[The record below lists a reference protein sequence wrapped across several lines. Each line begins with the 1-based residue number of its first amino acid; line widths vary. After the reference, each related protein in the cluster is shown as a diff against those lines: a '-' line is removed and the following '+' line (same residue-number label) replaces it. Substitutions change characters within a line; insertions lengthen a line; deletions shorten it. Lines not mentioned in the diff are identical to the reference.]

1 MATPLKSEPLYRRT
15 IGWHVV
21 GVRALWCGRELDQGW
36 LATLMTLAATWC
48 LFSSLSLNPSNQSGP
63 SRAGWPLDFE
73 IFLQGVSQQLDQ
85 LLWNGQRQAGVNLL
99 IMFSFS
105 YMFENSRFLTK
116 LTSSKSIQIGPAR
129 CMDEEGRSYIRKKLM
144 SHKIWWGRP
153 PNQFKEKKRRWVR
166 RNGTV
171 AGPRNSSWVS

>member
-48 LFSSLSLNPSNQSGP
+48 LFSSLSLNLSNQRRP
-63 SRAGWPLDFE
+63 SRAGWPFE
-73 IFLQGVSQQLDQ
+73 ILQGVSQQLEQ

-99 IMFSFS
+99 ILFSFS
-105 YMFENSRFLTK
+105 YLFENSRFLTK